1 MNKKIKQLTQYAHKA
16 ILYEVVLSPKP
27 GLVDRLNTGSHHDM
41 DIFTFMDAI
50 NALMPYFYQYLMLG
64 AEHPS
69 KAEPKELFMKTRDAG
84 IDAEHAMM
92 EATNKINTHKGT
104 NFSFAVILAATAY
117 GIKEKKLKLPFTKE
131 ETEELFNY
139 VSLMCA
145 GLVTEDFSNLD
156 QKKTLSY
163 GERLFQKYGISG
175 IRGVAENGYPIL
187 TNVMLPYLRGNLKK
201 YPNYR
206 EGVLLHCLV
215 LTMSQAEDT
224 NLIHRG
230 GIAAFYQVREEAQ
243 VIYETNT
250 PKTIRKALKKYDE
263 ILIERHLSPGGA
275 ADLLSL
281 AIYVAQLEDLL

>member
-92 EATNKINTHKGT
+92 EATNKINTHKGA

-250 PKTIRKALKKYDE
+250 PKTIHKALKKYDE